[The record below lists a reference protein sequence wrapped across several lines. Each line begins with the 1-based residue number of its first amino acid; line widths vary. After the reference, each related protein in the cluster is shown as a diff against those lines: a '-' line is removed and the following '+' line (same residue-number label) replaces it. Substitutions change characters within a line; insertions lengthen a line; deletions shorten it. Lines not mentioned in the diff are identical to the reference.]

1 MNDLSGRI
9 DKDAAT
15 INFFEWMFLR
25 QCAVAWSVGS
35 GMQLTITKDELLDIG
50 MKVMPH
56 FSAYEG

>member
-1 MNDLSGRI
+1 
-9 DKDAAT
+9 
-15 INFFEWMFLR
+15 MFLR